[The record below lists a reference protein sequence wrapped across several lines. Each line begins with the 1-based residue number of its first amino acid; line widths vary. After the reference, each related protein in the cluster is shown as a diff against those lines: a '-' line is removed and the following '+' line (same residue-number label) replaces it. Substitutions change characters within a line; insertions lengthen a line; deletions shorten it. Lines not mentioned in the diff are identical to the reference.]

1 MLSYEIFSSDENM
14 MSMWCEPDECG
25 PDGNAPCEPE
35 IICDPDVY
43 RDC

>member
-14 MSMWCEPDECG
+14 MSMWCEP
-25 PDGNAPCEPE
+25 E